1 VDGSIPAAG
10 GAGGDGDGGGE
21 ISPLSWMGDFFL
33 ELQPLEIA
41 QTAVSDAT
49 SAEQLCLTPYFHSI
63 LVLCMSKTIGYFYM
77 NFRV

>member
-1 VDGSIPAAG
+1 
-10 GAGGDGDGGGE
+10 
-21 ISPLSWMGDFFL
+21 MGDFFL

-41 QTAVSDAT
+41 QTAGSDAT

-63 LVLCMSKTIGYFYM
+63 LVLYMSKTIGYFYM